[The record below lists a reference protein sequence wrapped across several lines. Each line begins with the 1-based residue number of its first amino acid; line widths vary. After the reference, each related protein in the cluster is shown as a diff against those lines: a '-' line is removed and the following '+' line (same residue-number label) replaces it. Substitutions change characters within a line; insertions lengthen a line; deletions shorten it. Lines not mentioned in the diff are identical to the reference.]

1 MVDALSNDD
10 TAIAFKFVILRKIS
24 KMRGL
29 DLLLWRQVS
38 RGFAKSGERGRG
50 LLSK

>member
-29 DLLLWRQVS
+29 DLLRQVS